1 MFKKCSL
8 CGGRLENGRCTL
20 CGLDNSIYDRDYE
33 RDNSRRQ
40 SADKQTSQTAQ
51 PKQTRQTERPP
62 ATAPRSPRNQR
73 TQYSPRQPGAVQ
85 YSRRAQTQNM
95 IPQKKKTGIVTFF
108 IILAVI
114 IIALL
119 VSFIPDDADQ
129 WTDIFGSDS
138 PYMGE
143 SWSSVDGSSDYSDRN
158 PYEYVTREIPAE
170 GETYETVLGNGI
182 YRVGVHIPEGIY
194 RVELSEGLGGLQ
206 IEDEENGIYH
216 YVTFGTDEEYDQV
229 TKDDDVRL
237 YNGADLLVD
246 SGVILRF
253 VTENAQPLTQEIL
266 ENPLTEPVSLEAGIY
281 TTGSD
286 VAPRIPQGIYDIS
299 ALDEGID
306 GYGYS
311 SVTLTY
317 PNGSSEY
324 LWIDGPDYAPVI
336 DEYPDAAAKNIVI
349 VDGTEISVEYG
360 NITLVPGE
368 GYYDVD
374 YTQYTSE

>member
-8 CGGRLENGRCTL
+8 CGGRLENGRCTF
-20 CGLDNSIYDRDYE
+20 CGLDNSVYDRDYE
-33 RDNSRRQ
+33 RNNSRRQ
-40 SADKQTSQTAQ
+40 SADTQTKQTVHPEQTGQA
-51 PKQTRQTERPP
+51 ERPP
-62 ATAPRSPRNQR
+62 VMEPRSSREQR
-73 TQYSPRQPGAVQ
+73 TQYRPRQPGTVQ
-85 YSRRAQTQNM
+85 YSRRAQSQTM
-95 IPQKKKTGIVTFF
+95 MPQKKKTGMVTVF
-108 IILAVI
+108 IILAI
-114 IIALL
+114 IGIALL
-119 VSFIPDDADQ
+119 ISFIPDDTDQ
-129 WTDIFGSDS
+129 WADIFESDS
-138 PYMGE
+138 SYHE
-143 SWSSVDGSSDYSDRN
+143 EYDTYDYSDYD
-158 PYEYVTREIPAE
+158 PYEYVTRDIPAE

-194 RVELSEGLGGLQ
+194 RVELSEGLGSLE
-206 IEDEENGIYH
+206 IEDEENSIYH

-229 TKDDDVRL
+229 TEDDDIRL

-266 ENPLTEPVSLEAGIY
+266 ENPLTEPVSLEAGTY
-281 TTGSD
+281 TAGSD
-286 VAPRIPQGIYDIS
+286 TAPRIPQGIYDIS

-324 LWIDGPDYAPVI
+324 LWIDGPDYAPVT
-336 DEYPDAAAKNIVI
+336 DEAPDCTAKNIVI

-360 NITLVPGE
+360 RVTLMPGE